1 MSDMLRKH
9 TKAMVVNGPMDLA
22 SLGTQ
27 LQLYPA
33 LTEFLFRTVWEEDGS
48 PRCPGTVL
56 LFGDGA
62 WLKAMFND
70 KDQSLVAFTTLE
82 AQEDILGEL
91 DKAVLST
98 STDWRA
104 AKKFPARK

>member
-1 MSDMLRKH
+1 MLRKH
-9 TKAMVVNGPMDLA
+9 VRATVVSGPMDLA

-33 LTEFLFRTVWEEDGS
+33 LTEFLFRSVWEEDGT

-62 WLKAMFND
+62 WLKAMLND
-70 KDQSLVAFTTLE
+70 KDQSMVAFVTLE
-82 AQEDILGEL
+82 AAEDILGEL
-91 DKAVLST
+91 DRAVLST

-104 AKKFPARK
+104 AKKFSPKK